1 MRRLSA
7 AGSVRSCLPRGEQA
21 ADCQQVR
28 TTSGSRAGESIRD
41 MSHQSDLIATDINAY
56 LKQHENKELLRF
68 LTCGS
73 VDDGK
78 STLIGRLLYDSK
90 MIYEDQLAA
99 IERDSKI
106 HGTTGGGFD
115 PALLTDGL
123 KAEREQGITIDVAYR
138 YFSTA
143 KRKFI
148 IADTP
153 GHEQY
158 TRNMATGA
166 STADLA
172 IILIDAR
179 HGVLTQTKRHSFI
192 TSLLGIRHVLVTVNK
207 MDLVG
212 FSQDVFEQIRRD
224 YKDFAARLD
233 LPDLHFMPISALQGD
248 NVVDPS
254 THMPWYQGNTLM
266 NFLENV
272 YIGSDRNLEDF
283 RFPVQFVNR
292 PHLDFRGFCGTV
304 ASGIIR
310 QGDEIMALPSRK
322 TSRIKSIV
330 TFDGEL
336 PEAFAPMSIT
346 ITLEDE
352 IDVSRGDMLVR
363 PGNVP
368 RLEHRF
374 DAMVV
379 WMAEEPMA
387 VGKPYLFKHT
397 TKQVTGAISSLR
409 YQVDVNTLHRRDSS
423 ALNLNEI
430 GRCAMTL
437 NQPIAFDSYRR
448 NRTTGALIVIDRL
461 TNRTVGAGMI
471 LDRATREERVDHWE
485 DRSVSEIE
493 QGEDSYVSPQ
503 ERATRYG
510 QQPATV
516 LLTGL
521 TASGKTSIAFALER
535 RLFDVGRACTVL
547 DGRNMRRGISRDL
560 GFTAEERS
568 ENLRRSAEV
577 AKLIN
582 DAGLICIAAF
592 VAPSEEVRQKA
603 GDVIGRQRFLT
614 VHVATPVEI
623 CRQRDQEGAY
633 AKADAGDIANF
644 PGVSAPYE
652 VPSSPDLVLRPDQLS
667 TDQCVDQIMALLTQN
682 GMIH

>member
-1 MRRLSA
+1 
-7 AGSVRSCLPRGEQA
+7 
-21 ADCQQVR
+21 
-28 TTSGSRAGESIRD
+28 
-41 MSHQSDLIATDINAY
+41 MSHQSDLIATDIDAY

-99 IERDSKI
+99 LERDSKI
-106 HGTTGGGFD
+106 HGTTGGDFD

-192 TSLLGIRHVLVTVNK
+192 TSLLGIKHVLVAVNK
-207 MDLVG
+207 MDLVAYR
-212 FSQDVFEQIRRD
+212 QDVFERIRHD
-224 YKDFAARLD
+224 YKEFAARLD
-233 LPDLHFMPISALQGD
+233 LPDLHFMPISALKGD
-248 NVVDPS
+248 NVVEPS
-254 THMPWYQGNTLM
+254 TNMPWYQGPTLM
-266 NFLENV
+266 HFLESV
-272 YIGSDRNLEDF
+272 YIGSDRNLQDF
-283 RFPVQFVNR
+283 RFPVQYVNR
-292 PHLDFRGFCGTV
+292 PHLDFRGYCGTI
-304 ASGIIR
+304 ASGIVR
-310 QGDEIMALPSRK
+310 KGDEIMALPSRK
-322 TSRIKSIV
+322 ISRVASIV

-336 PEAFAPMSIT
+336 KEAFAPQAV
-346 ITLEDE
+346 TLTLADE

-368 RLEHRF
+368 KLESRF

-379 WMAEEPMA
+379 WMAEEPM
-387 VGKPYLFKHT
+387 VIGKTYIIKQT
-397 TKQVTGAISSLR
+397 TNMVTGAISALR
-409 YQVDVNTLHRRDSS
+409 YRVDVNTLHRLEADT
-423 ALNLNEI
+423 LQLNEI
-430 GRCAMTL
+430 GRCAFTL
-437 NQPIAFDSYRR
+437 SQPIAYDSYRR
-448 NRTTGALIVIDRL
+448 NRATGALIVIDRI
-461 TNRTVGAGMI
+461 TNATVAAGMI
-471 LDRATREERVDHWE
+471 MDRTRDADRRDHWDDE
-485 DRSVSEIE
+485 PAAVLEP
-493 QGEDSYVSPQ
+493 GDSSHVTEA
-503 ERATRYG
+503 ERAARFDQRPVTL
-510 QQPATV
+510 

-521 TASGKTSIAFALER
+521 TASGKTTLAYALER
-535 RLFDVGRACTVL
+535 RLFDIGKACAVL
-547 DGRNMRRGISRDL
+547 DGQNMRQGISRDL

-577 AKLIN
+577 AKLMN

-603 GDVIGRQRFLT
+603 AEVVGRDRFLV
-614 VHVATPVEI
+614 VHVATPLAV
-623 CRQRDQEGAY
+623 CRQRDDEGHY
-633 AKADAGDIANF
+633 RQADAGEIANF
-644 PGVSAPYE
+644 PGVTAPYD
-652 VPSSPDLVLRPDQLS
+652 VPAAPDLTLS
-667 TDQCVDQIMALLTQN
+667 TDELSVEQCVDRLMALLEEK
-682 GMIH
+682 GVISKK